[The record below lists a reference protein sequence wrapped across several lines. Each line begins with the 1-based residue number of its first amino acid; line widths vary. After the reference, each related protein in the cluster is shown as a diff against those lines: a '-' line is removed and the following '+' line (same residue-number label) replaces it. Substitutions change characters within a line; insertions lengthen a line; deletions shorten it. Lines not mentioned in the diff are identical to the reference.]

1 MGEWK
6 RGLDNQWIF
15 CVNDNS
21 LMEGLEQKVNIDDI
35 RTDSSDSSVNLA
47 ISRYN
52 GSLYTSNY
60 VGVCHLR
67 DLNNEFMR
75 ASDGYEVILKVE
87 PRFGMSVVD
96 MLNSIKEDDEFER
109 YLAPQTIRVNSEDRE
124 VEDLIDNEL
133 FRFFNDEPTIHI
145 IDDIAKDSSSL
156 TATIYI
162 SMMKQLCNR
171 PLIGRMISKEENLT
185 GKIKGRIS
193 FSKNLKHNTVKGRD
207 DRIYC
212 RYLTYSEDIL
222 ENQILKTALN
232 KASRFI
238 NECFRGIFSESNSYA
253 EMIAYCKQS
262 LRHVTDQ
269 KASLREFASVKTSG
283 CYTYYRPVLNMAK
296 MVLSEV
302 TLESNGTSRST
313 SYIIPYSVSMEKLF
327 EMYVRMHLKRIGIA
341 SYSDEQAELF
351 LEKYDYKT
359 QTLINAGVPNATY
372 INGPLKPD
380 IIIRNR
386 VTNKTAVFDVKY
398 KDYSNCRYIR
408 NDRLQMLSYCLMYD
422 CENIGNIFPAK
433 ADDVSA
439 FYDMNPLNSLD
450 NRQRNYHQLEL
461 RIEGA
466 SDGMLL
472 SKSDNSRQ
480 VTLLS
485 YIISLFGE
493 NDR

>member
-1 MGEWK
+1 
-6 RGLDNQWIF
+6 
-15 CVNDNS
+15 
-21 LMEGLEQKVNIDDI
+21 
-35 RTDSSDSSVNLA
+35 
-47 ISRYN
+47 
-52 GSLYTSNY
+52 
-60 VGVCHLR
+60 
-67 DLNNEFMR
+67 
-75 ASDGYEVILKVE
+75 
-87 PRFGMSVVD
+87 
-96 MLNSIKEDDEFER
+96 
-109 YLAPQTIRVNSEDRE
+109 
-124 VEDLIDNEL
+124 
-133 FRFFNDEPTIHI
+133 
-145 IDDIAKDSSSL
+145 
-156 TATIYI
+156 
-162 SMMKQLCNR
+162 
-171 PLIGRMISKEENLT
+171 
-185 GKIKGRIS
+185 
-193 FSKNLKHNTVKGRD
+193 
-207 DRIYC
+207 
-212 RYLTYSEDIL
+212 
-222 ENQILKTALN
+222 
-232 KASRFI
+232 
-238 NECFRGIFSESNSYA
+238 
-253 EMIAYCKQS
+253 
-262 LRHVTDQ
+262 
-269 KASLREFASVKTSG
+269 
-283 CYTYYRPVLNMAK
+283 
-296 MVLSEV
+296 
-302 TLESNGTSRST
+302 
-313 SYIIPYSVSMEKLF
+313 MEKLF

-439 FYDMNPLNSLD
+439 FYDMNPINSLD